1 MIDVDKHPGHEK
13 HLCKMIVGDQATV
26 EEIKP
31 LINNPQFI
39 CHFCKRVANNAENL
53 CYPEPL
59 L

>member
-1 MIDVDKHPGHEK
+1 MDKHPGHEK
-13 HLCKMIVGDQATV
+13 HLCKMIVGDQASV

-31 LINNPQFI
+31 LINNPKYV